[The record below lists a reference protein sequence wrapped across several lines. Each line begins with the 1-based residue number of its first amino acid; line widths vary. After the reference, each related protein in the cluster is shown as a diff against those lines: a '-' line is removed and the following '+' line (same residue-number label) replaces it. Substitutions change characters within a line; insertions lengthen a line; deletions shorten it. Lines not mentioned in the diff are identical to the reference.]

1 MKMNMFMFGAMYA
14 PTDNL
19 TLMAMSSFNQ
29 KEMIS
34 QRMRMRW
41 VKI

>member
-1 MKMNMFMFGAMYA
+1 MFMFGAMYA

-34 QRMRMRW
+34 QNENDGW